1 MSHDSVLHPF
11 SILFER
17 LSCHKVAIDLMFG
30 LEFQFVCSNM
40 DRACTMEVQQI
51 AVELVETEEWSW
63 IEISVVL
70 GWLSWLIICCAFL
83 RNLGIYVWA
92 LFPPRK
98 PKSREMAGTREETRF
113 TDASTQTVLCTPPS
127 SLTQADTVKES
138 RATTPEPIAVYSSY
152 RRRAPREI
160 DSRHGGK
167 SLTGA
172 GRHGSKAR
180 NGKEERGLERIL
192 GRGLGRGF
200 NLGAMHDVKG
210 KRGRMQ
216 RERDKEK
223 EKPPK
228 QEGLELDGNQAEV
241 TGMKLACKLASS
253 RRNIKCAVDKLK
265 ANFWA
270 PSSKALREVKRGEVV
285 RLARLLSGAGGQ
297 VFPLSQDVVEGV
309 AACIKDANMKSGD
322 QCLNEL
328 KLCHVECGHT
338 SALDSAMPT
347 KDSNVGNSYGSETD
361 GKSCPR

>member
-1 MSHDSVLHPF
+1 M
-11 SILFER
+11 
-17 LSCHKVAIDLMFG
+17 
-30 LEFQFVCSNM
+30 
-40 DRACTMEVQQI
+40 
-51 AVELVETEEWSW
+51 
-63 IEISVVL
+63 
-70 GWLSWLIICCAFL
+70 
-83 RNLGIYVWA
+83 
-92 LFPPRK
+92 
-98 PKSREMAGTREETRF
+98 
-113 TDASTQTVLCTPPS
+113 
-127 SLTQADTVKES
+127 KES

-216 RERDKEK
+216 GEPDKEK

-241 TGMKLACKLASS
+241 MGMKLACKLASS

-270 PSSKALREVKRGEVV
+270 PSSKASREVKRGE
-285 RLARLLSGAGGQ
+285 G
-297 VFPLSQDVVEGV
+297 GV
-309 AACIKDANMKSGD
+309 ACEIAVWRRWTSVSLVAGR
-322 QCLNEL
+322 
-328 KLCHVECGHT
+328 CGRSSSLHQGRQHEVRR
-338 SALDSAMPT
+338 SIL
-347 KDSNVGNSYGSETD
+347 E
-361 GKSCPR
+361 